1 MLDNHGGPRLA
12 IDIQLVDL
20 SPDRHCILRLS
31 QDELTFNGL
40 DQARADRVWLDG
52 EVRCVHLPGFA
63 IRLVVYILVPM
74 AEGGGLACR
83 SELIQLFRGC
93 RYEVNKPYVSKFTA

>member
-1 MLDNHGGPRLA
+1 MLDNYGGPGLA

-40 DQARADRVWLDG
+40 DQARADRVELGG
-52 EVRCVHLPGFA
+52 EVRCVHLLGFA
-63 IRLVVYILVPM
+63 VRLVVYILVPA

-83 SELIQLFRGC
+83 GELIQLFRGC
-93 RYEVNKPYVSKFTA
+93 RCEVNKPYESKFTA